1 MNTYH
6 KCWKPLFDQFEFND
20 INELYFGKDEVYPKK
35 EYLFRVFEMD
45 VREIKV
51 LILGQDPYHG
61 PGQAHGLS
69 FSVPNGITIPPSL
82 RNIYKELQNE
92 FPERDYKF
100 TSGNLE
106 NWFYREKIFLLN
118 SSLSVIKGK
127 PGSMMDIWEEFTN
140 DVIKFI
146 SEQNSTCI
154 FLLLGNFAKAKE
166 TFIKDKE
173 RIIKG
178 VHPSPM
184 AASHGFFGS
193 NIFKI
198 VEEKLNQKIDWSI

>member
-1 MNTYH
+1 MNDSRAASKQNTKTKLPLIRSETIGNKISTSTNPNSESILH
-6 KCWKPLFDQFEFND
+6 KKNSMYTLNSLHDHTSPEMAQIIEALQME
-20 INELYFGKDEVYPKK
+20 EHKK
-35 EYLFRVFEMD
+35 TGR
-45 VREIKV
+45 
-51 LILGQDPYHG
+51 
-61 PGQAHGLS
+61 
-69 FSVPNGITIPPSL
+69 PS
-82 RNIYKELQNE
+82 QNSHNN
-92 FPERDYKF
+92 KIQ
-100 TSGNLE
+100 L
-106 NWFYREKIFLLN
+106 EKIFLLN
-118 SSLSVIKGK
+118 AALCVIKGK
-127 PGSMMDIWEEFTN
+127 PGSMMAVWEDFTN